1 MQVKRQVLATALV
14 TFLTAGGAIAQ
25 SGTEPHAPSEEPPA
39 GFEGHRYVDTAGCV
53 FLREDAGGT
62 VAWKPRLARDRTPI
76 CGDEPTFPD
85 GPPAELLTAKTPET
99 EAPEIEVPEIE
110 VPEIEAP
117 EIEAPEAE
125 ATEPQVAGSAETE
138 APAVA
143 EPVEPEP
150 AAVAEPEVRV
160 GEIASLS
167 RSEAAGGR
175 YIQVGAF
182 VGMPRVDRAA
192 ARLFELGFGAAVVEE
207 RARGRKIN
215 TVLAGPF
222 DDPGAL
228 AAALQV
234 VRRAGF
240 SDAFPRP

>member
-1 MQVKRQVLATALV
+1 MATALV
-14 TFLTAGGAIAQ
+14 TFFTAGGAIAQ
-25 SGTEPHAPSEEPPA
+25 SGTEPYAPSEEPPA

-85 GPPAELLTAKTPET
+85 GPPAELLTAKTPE
-99 EAPEIEVPEIE
+99 AV
-110 VPEIEAP
+110 AP

-125 ATEPQVAGSAETE
+125 TPEPQVAEPQVAEPAE
-138 APAVA
+138 APPPAVA

-150 AAVAEPEVRV
+150 AAVAEPEPAAVAEPEVRV
-160 GEIASLS
+160 GEVASLS
-167 RSEAAGGR
+167 RAEAAGGR

-192 ARLFELGFGAAVVEE
+192 AKLFELGFGAAVVEE

-228 AAALQV
+228 AAALQA

>member
-1 MQVKRQVLATALV
+1 MATALV

-99 EAPEIEVPEIE
+99 EAPEIE
-110 VPEIEAP
+110 AP

-125 ATEPQVAGSAETE
+125 PQVAESAEAE

-167 RSEAAGGR
+167 RAEAAGGR

-222 DDPGAL
+222 DDPDAL
-228 AAALQV
+228 AAALQM